1 MQGQLGQIMNNKIQK
16 SQNPTAVSEVL
27 GAKAGYCTRTL
38 PTTPPKSPLHL
49 IHGSTPTLT
58 PFNTPSSCKEICCLF
73 LLPLPIKPSLI
84 SAWIPPINFY
94 WLKSSRKQ
102 VGNKIS
108 HITLLHF
115 TPNSLPQQLGANP
128 SPSLTSCFVII
139 LSLAFISPTT
149 QLKIALYFV
158 SSHNTQPHNLHR
170 TDIQMHAG

>member
-38 PTTPPKSPLHL
+38 PTTRPKSPL
-49 IHGSTPTLT
+49 T
-58 PFNTPSSCKEICCLF
+58 PFTTPSSCKEICCLF
-73 LLPLPIKPSLI
+73 LLPLTIKPSLI